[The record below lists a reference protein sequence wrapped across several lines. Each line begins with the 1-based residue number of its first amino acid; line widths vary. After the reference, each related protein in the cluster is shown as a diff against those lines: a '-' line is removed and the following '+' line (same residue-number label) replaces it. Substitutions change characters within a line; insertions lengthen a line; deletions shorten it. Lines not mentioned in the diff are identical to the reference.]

1 MVRETAIRI
10 PHTIE
15 RLGKEERYEQVVEAL
30 RSTFE
35 GSSLLNPDQSI
46 GQSDLSKISLAFNL
60 MSPLRAESQIAM
72 QSEKTRPRLLVDP
85 STFNN
90 WEDVG
95 GPQEHMDL
103 VMKGVDALTRL
114 IQSHLKP
121 QKQAVNQ
128 WEEES
133 IHKIAEIN
141 PYHAAAA
148 GGLHDVGRF
157 ITHTFFSNDLIG
169 GSILSKSGIRKDIS
183 RVHPDERV
191 MQVAPGKMYEVIRG
205 SEPEAVILRIADE
218 FSKRAGGANRILQ
231 LEDFDPVAQEAWGKR
246 YTDRPSTGLASD
258 NWFRRHIS
266 RHNSN
271 APEYFD
277 SLNQWC
283 IDMTGKPLWYF
294 ASRLS
299 ASLSD
304 SMPPLR
310 PEKLAEK
317 VIATSSNL
325 SNGEIY
331 NGKIERDN
339 GEIELKATTSIGGL
353 NKRYNEDGFS
363 VRFNGSVLDIMVVDG
378 GTQIAQVE
386 SLGNISGGK
395 YIAEKVI
402 QFSHLLSP
410 KTGAA
415 RSLEGLNAMVR
426 QDIEANHPDIEF
438 SPESKSIPYGCVA
451 YVKVD
456 TKLGKVEVANAGDVF
471 VIAVDNNGVPTL
483 FSEDTVRPYDLA
495 SFQKASE
502 VARNN
507 GVSIREAIEHAIDQD
522 DERFKPILDQ
532 MLETMKAGNS
542 GQIGRI
548 MGLDKP
554 KIYGTELPSGQ
565 VRKLF
570 IGSDGAVPVGFD
582 IHTEEGL
589 RVYVALLSKVGV
601 EGLRAEIEKS
611 AKADPDFKANPRFR
625 DIDDMVLVE
634 VNL

>member
-1 MVRETAIRI
+1 MVGRSEIRV
-10 PHTIE
+10 PNTID
-15 RLGKEERYEQVVEAL
+15 RLGKKERYKQVVADL

-35 GSSLLNPDQSI
+35 GSGLVRSFRQI
-46 GQSDLSKISLAFNL
+46 TEHDLGLISLAFNTI
-60 MSPLRAESQIAM
+60 SPLVPESQQVIA
-72 QSEKTRPRLLVDP
+72 EDKAHPHKLNNP
-85 STFNN
+85 STFDN

-103 VMKGVDALTRL
+103 VMKGAGALTRL

-121 QKQAVNQ
+121 KAQAVNQ

-133 IHKIAEIN
+133 IHKLAQIN

-169 GSILSKSGIRKDIS
+169 GSILNKVGIRKDIS

-191 MQVAPGKMYEVIRG
+191 MQATPGTMYEAMKNI
-205 SEPEAVILRIADE
+205 EPEAVIIRIADE
-218 FSKRAGGANRILQ
+218 FSKRVAGANRILQ
-231 LEDFDPVAQEAWGKR
+231 FEDFDPVAQEAWGRK
-246 YTDRPSTGLASD
+246 YTNRDSTGLASD

-271 APEYFD
+271 APEYFE

-283 IDMTGKPLWYF
+283 LDMTGKHLWYF

-304 SMPPLR
+304 FVPFLPD
-310 PEKLAEK
+310 EKLWEK
-317 VIATSSNL
+317 TVVISDNL

-331 NGKIERDN
+331 SGKIENEN
-339 GEIELKATTSIGGL
+339 GQIELKATTNIGGP
-353 NKRYNEDGFS
+353 NKRFNEDGFS
-363 VRFNGSVLDIMVVDG
+363 LRFNGQVLDVTVVDG

-386 SLGNISGGK
+386 SLGSISGGK
-395 YIAEKVI
+395 YIAEKAI
-402 QFSHLLSP
+402 QFSRLLSP
-410 KTGAA
+410 KTPAA
-415 RSLEGLNAMVR
+415 RSLEGLNAMIR
-426 QDIEANHPDIEF
+426 HDIETNHPDIEF
-438 SPESKSIPYGCVA
+438 SPESKKIPYGCVA

-456 TKLGKVEVANAGDVF
+456 MGKGKIEIANAGDVF
-471 VIAVDNNGVPTL
+471 VIAVDNDGTPSL
-483 FSEDTVRPYDLA
+483 LSHDDVRPYDQA
-495 SFQKASE
+495 SFQRASE
-502 VARNN
+502 IARDN
-507 GVSIREAIEHAIDQD
+507 GVSIREAIEHAMKQD
-522 DERFKPILDQ
+522 DEKYKPILDQ
-532 MLETMKAGNS
+532 MLENMKASNS

-548 MGLDKP
+548 MGLDQP
-554 KIYGTELPSGQ
+554 MIHSTALSSGQ
-565 VRKLF
+565 ISKLL
-570 IGSDGAVPVGFD
+570 IGSDGAIPVGFD

-589 RVYVALLSKVGV
+589 RDYIALLSKVGV

-611 AKADPDFKANPRFR
+611 SEADPDFELSPRFR

-634 VNL
+634 LTL